1 MGSFTTH
8 RYGTKM
14 KNYQPP
20 TTSVLDAMIGDGPD
34 AETSPE
40 AKELERIHHEWR
52 SLDISTQENL
62 LTFEK
67 PGFQL
72 PDRVVGVQAVKDL
85 VSSMSHPTRNILIPI
100 VSSGTLM
107 TS

>member
-1 MGSFTTH
+1 MENFITH

-40 AKELERIHHEWR
+40 AKELERIHHEWK

-72 PDRVVGVQAVKDL
+72 HDRVVGVEAVKGL
-85 VSSMSHPTRNILIPI
+85 VSSMSHPSRNLLIPA
-100 VSSGTLM
+100 VSSGKLM